1 MERYKTVAFMVH
13 TTIRNK
19 KYLVGDV
26 KLTTQLTTQS
36 TMQST
41 TQLGYIDEKTIVA
54 IKGNPGISQRKIA
67 ELIGETYNT
76 VRYHMDAMQKKGI
89 TQKKGTNKLS
99 RWIVK
104 K

>member
-13 TTIRNK
+13 ATIRNK
-19 KYLVGDV
+19 KYLVGD
-26 KLTTQLTTQS
+26 
-36 TMQST
+36 MQST
-41 TQLGYIDEKTIVA
+41 TQLEYVDEKIIVA
-54 IKGNPGISQRKIA
+54 IKGNSGISQRKIA

-89 TQKKGTNKLS
+89 IQKKGTNKSS